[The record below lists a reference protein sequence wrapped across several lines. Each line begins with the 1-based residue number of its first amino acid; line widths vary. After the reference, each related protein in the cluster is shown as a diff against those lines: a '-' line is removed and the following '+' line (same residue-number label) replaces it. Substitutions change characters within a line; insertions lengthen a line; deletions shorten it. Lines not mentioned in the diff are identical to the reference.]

1 MSEIIMYTCLMLI
14 LGTEYMTGVMVWAWV
29 TINQVIA
36 ATMRHK

>member
-14 LGTEYMTGVMVWAWV
+14 LGTEHMTGVMVWAWV